1 MQLIAKY
8 WPEILTLSAPCC
20 SKLMMGLNLGLV
32 IIRLV
37 IIRLVI
43 IRLVIIRMELGL
55 LKLRLRLKLF
65 RLRLRLRLRIIKLN

>member
-43 IRLVIIRMELGL
+43 IRMELGL